1 MTELIIIRTNNS
13 QPIKKLLKEKQ
24 INYEFYQTPGQNLP
38 IDWETKALK
47 EWKELSDEQLN
58 KELDSLND

>member
-38 IDWETKALK
+38 ID
-47 EWKELSDEQLN
+47 
-58 KELDSLND
+58 